1 MQFCSPHQEKR
12 MKLLNYRP
20 LAAASAVLAVLALG
34 GCIVA
39 PVQPRPVVYNT
50 YPVYAQPAP
59 PQEVVYVNVAPPPV
73 QVEVIPVVPFIGAVW
88 VHGFWGWNSGRHQ
101 WRPGHYVR
109 PVAGYRFVPHRWDN
123 SGGRWAQRGGH
134 WAR

>member
-1 MQFCSPHQEKR
+1 
-12 MKLLNYRP
+12 MKFWNTRLSAI
-20 LAAASAVLAVLALG
+20 AAAVLAGATLSA
-34 GCIVA
+34 CIIA
-39 PVQPRPVVYNT
+39 PARPQPQPVVYNT

-59 PQEVVYVNVAPPPV
+59 AQEVVYVNVAPPPV
-73 QVEVIPVVPFIGAVW
+73 QVEVIPLLPFVGAVW

-109 PVAGYRFVPHRWDN
+109 PVVGHRFVPHRWEN